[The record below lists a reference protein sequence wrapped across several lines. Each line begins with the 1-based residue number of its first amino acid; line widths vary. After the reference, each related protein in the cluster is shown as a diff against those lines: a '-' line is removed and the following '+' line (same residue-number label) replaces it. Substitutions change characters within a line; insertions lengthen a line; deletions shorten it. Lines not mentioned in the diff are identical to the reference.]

1 MKLVVSGAALLLLGV
16 SVAVVT
22 AVTQSTPPPVTRVP
36 VCVKGNGQLRVVI
49 DDKTSCGPSE
59 RQMDWVVGGQVTDI
73 QLGQGLVGRR
83 DDGIVKLALDP
94 SIIEGANNPGGRIF
108 AGFDDGPRELADSP
122 FGSVDL
128 PQIAKLD
135 LPAGDYAIFAKLQ
148 VTASELEDASFT
160 RKESV
165 SCQLV
170 AENDFDRSS
179 ALLEVQDDRPIL
191 AFQNDRV
198 VLTLEVVHRFTQPG
212 EVVLKCA
219 KVFAGSST
227 IMEMRNLKIIAIE
240 GSGISNVFLGN

>member
-1 MKLVVSGAALLLLGV
+1 MLV
-16 SVAVVT
+16 
-22 AVTQSTPPPVTRVP
+22 
-36 VCVKGNGQLRVVI
+36 GNN
-49 DDKTSCGPSE
+49 TSCDPSE
-59 RQMDWVVGGQVTDI
+59 QLTEWVVGGQVTDI
-73 QLGQGLVGRR
+73 RLGQGLVGRR
-83 DDGIVKLALDP
+83 DDGIVNLALDP
-94 SIIEGANNPGGRIF
+94 SIIEGASHPGGRIF
-108 AGFDDGPRELADSP
+108 AGFDDGPRELANSR
-122 FGSVDL
+122 FGGEL
-128 PQIAKLD
+128 PPIAKLD

-160 RKESV
+160 RKEFV

-191 AFQNDRV
+191 ALQNDRV

-227 IMEMRNLKIIAIE
+227 IMEVRNLKIIALE
-240 GSGISNVFLGN
+240 GSGISNVFLGSN